1 MKIEFFTLKA
11 IQTTYRNKDSFLV
24 KKCCNFIPF
33 EMVDHGNA
41 SRIKIIFYIICHICR
56 WVQSPFHDIGCFC
69 QEWHLK
75 KKKKHLLWKK
85 HCTCICK
92 CLFIF
97 HKILQNAL
105 EQSWRLSGCDRRRQE
120 FELDR
125 WLAFFFL
132 TYEMECYMLLHFVS
146 DRSKIYITLVC
157 YFIFSI
163 TYP

>member
-24 KKCCNFIPF
+24 KKCCDFIPF

-56 WVQSPFHDIGCFC
+56 WVQSPFHNIGCFC
-69 QEWHLK
+69 KEWHLK
-75 KKKKHLLWKK
+75 KEKKTTYCEKTLYMYMYMPV
-85 HCTCICK
+85 
-92 CLFIF
+92 IF

-125 WLAFFFL
+125 WLAFFF
-132 TYEMECYMLLHFVS
+132 
-146 DRSKIYITLVC
+146 
-157 YFIFSI
+157 
-163 TYP
+163 

>member
-56 WVQSPFHDIGCFC
+56 WVQSPFHNIGCFC

-75 KKKKHLLWKK
+75 KKKTPIVKK
-85 HCTCICK
+85 T
-92 CLFIF
+92 LYMYMYMPVIF

-105 EQSWRLSGCDRRRQE
+105 EQSWRLSGCGRRRQE

-125 WLAFFFL
+125 WLAFFF
-132 TYEMECYMLLHFVS
+132 
-146 DRSKIYITLVC
+146 
-157 YFIFSI
+157 
-163 TYP
+163 